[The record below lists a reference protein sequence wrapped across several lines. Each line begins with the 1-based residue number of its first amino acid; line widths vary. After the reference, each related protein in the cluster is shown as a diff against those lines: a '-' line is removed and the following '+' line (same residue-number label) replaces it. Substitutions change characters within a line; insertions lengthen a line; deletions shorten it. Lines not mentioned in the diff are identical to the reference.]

1 MTSAAPA
8 TTVPDASEF
17 APYYGRYISLVEN
30 GDVIRTLE
38 KQIGDTVS
46 LLSGVSEHQGDHRYA
61 PDKWSVKQI
70 LGHLTDAERV
80 FAYRALRIARADKTP
95 IEGFEQ
101 DDYVRAGGF
110 ERRKLSDLVQEFAAV
125 RKATVL
131 LLRGIEPEAWLNR
144 GVANNNEVSVRAI
157 AYIIAGHEL
166 HHRSVL
172 KEKYLAQ
179 A

>member
-1 MTSAAPA
+1 MTSTAPA
-8 TTVPDASEF
+8 TIRPDSSEF
-17 APYYGRYISLVEN
+17 APYYERYISLVEK
-30 GDVIRTLE
+30 GDIVRTLE
-38 KQIGDTVS
+38 KQIAGTVS

-70 LGHLTDAERV
+70 VGHLTDAERI
-80 FAYRALRIARADKTP
+80 FGYRALRIARADKTP
-95 IEGFEQ
+95 MEGFEQ
-101 DDYVRAGGF
+101 DDYVRTGGF
-110 ERRKLSDLVQEFAAV
+110 EGRKLSDLVEEFAAA

-131 LLRGIEPEAWLNR
+131 LLRGFAPDAWLRR
-144 GVANNNEVSVRAI
+144 GVANNNEISVRAL
-157 AYIIAGHEL
+157 AYITAGHEL